1 MPLCCAEV
9 EQTTQAGPDHICPGG
24 GRGAGGGLWNTDSPH
39 LGPVCPLWYSL
50 LLNEPCVLRKRCGS
64 GGQGSHPEVRW
75 AVRFCGQEA
84 STPQLNKQ
92 NGLGGYHCPGQK
104 VISG

>member
-24 GRGAGGGLWNTDSPH
+24 GGAGGGLWNTDSPH